1 MSGYVNNAE
10 QVSRRARPV
19 FRRYGIKKAILFGS
33 FASGRQT
40 LKSDVDLVLIQDTD
54 KRYFDRFEGIL
65 RELYEAIRGRDI
77 EVFIYTPEE
86 LEKISHRKFIQNILR
101 EGQVI
106 YESHLKKE
114 RGPRNEDRGQ
124 KNRA

>member
-1 MSGYVNNAE
+1 MSRHVNNAK
-10 QVSRRARPV
+10 QISMRVRPV
-19 FRRYGIKKAILFGS
+19 LRKYGIKKAILFGS
-33 FASGRQT
+33 FATGRQT

-65 RELYEAIRGRDI
+65 RDLYEAIRGRDI

-86 LEKISHRKFIQNILR
+86 LDRISHRKFIQNVLR

-106 YESHLKKE
+106 YES
-114 RGPRNEDRGQ
+114 PP
-124 KNRA
+124 

>member
-1 MSGYVNNAE
+1 MSGYVTNAE

-86 LEKISHRKFIQNILR
+86 LDRISHRKFIQNILR

-106 YESHLKKE
+106 YES
-114 RGPRNEDRGQ
+114 
-124 KNRA
+124 

>member
-33 FASGRQT
+33 FAAGRQT

-65 RELYEAIRGRDI
+65 GELYEAIRGRDI

-86 LEKISHRKFIQNILR
+86 LDRISHRKFIQNILR

-106 YESHLKKE
+106 YES
-114 RGPRNEDRGQ
+114 
-124 KNRA
+124 